1 MSPASSA
8 PLTML
13 FGGTSPE
20 EGPDPVAE
28 KILDAAFEQFRLL
41 GIRRSSVD
49 DIAKRAGVGRV
60 TVYRRFENKDRLV
73 QALLLRE
80 MQRAVLRVDARTSQP
95 DNVEDRMVESFVAA
109 MHEVRT
115 HPLLLALLETEP
127 ETILPLLTVKANL
140 GLAFGRTYVANKL
153 RESRE
158 ALGLPAANLDP
169 VAEVFARLSL
179 SMLLT
184 PRTAIPV
191 ENDDEARE
199 FARRHLL
206 PMVLWDAPRR
216 G

>member
-1 MSPASSA
+1 MTPASLA

-13 FGGTSPE
+13 FGEASPE
-20 EGPDPVAE
+20 EGPDPIAE
-28 KILDAAFEQFRLL
+28 RILDAAFEQFRLL

-60 TVYRRFENKDRLV
+60 TVYRRFESKDQLV
-73 QALLLRE
+73 QSLLLRE
-80 MQRAVLRVDARTSQP
+80 TRRAVERVDARTSQP

-115 HPLLLALLETEP
+115 HPLLMALLGTEP

-140 GLAFGRTYVANKL
+140 GLAFARTYVANKL

-184 PRTAIPV
+184 SRTAIPV
-191 ENDDEARE
+191 ESDQEARE

-206 PMVLWDAPRR
+206 PMVLWDAPRK

>member
-1 MSPASSA
+1 
-8 PLTML
+8 
-13 FGGTSPE
+13 
-20 EGPDPVAE
+20 
-28 KILDAAFEQFRLL
+28 
-41 GIRRSSVD
+41 
-49 DIAKRAGVGRV
+49 
-60 TVYRRFENKDRLV
+60 
-73 QALLLRE
+73 
-80 MQRAVLRVDARTSQP
+80 
-95 DNVEDRMVESFVAA
+95 MVESFVAA

-127 ETILPLLTVKANL
+127 ETILPLLTVKASL
-140 GLAFGRTYVANKL
+140 GLAFARTYVANKL

-206 PMVLWDAPRR
+206 PMVLWDAPRKA
-216 G
+216 